1 MTDPVS
7 IPEAAPRVG
16 RRARRSRGVWRQPL
30 AIVGVS
36 IILFWIVLALSA
48 GFVAPHEPLAQ
59 SFPRFQPPSAAHPF
73 GTDGVG
79 RDVLT
84 RVIYGARIS
93 LPMAVLLVSLSGTIG
108 SSLGA
113 IAGYYGGR
121 IDQIIM
127 RMVDMFFAFPT
138 IILAMAVAAALG
150 PDLRNAVLAIV
161 VVSWPTYAR
170 VVRGLVL
177 THRSSD
183 YVNASRLLGSS
194 ARRSLLR
201 DVMPNV
207 AGPVLVL
214 ATLELGTAVLLLSG
228 LSFLGLGAR
237 PPSPEWGA
245 MVADGARTFDRWW
258 VGTFPGL
265 AILTLVVAFNFIGD
279 TLRDAL
285 DPRTARAIRG
295 RQ

>member
-1 MTDPVS
+1 MS
-7 IPEAAPRVG
+7 IDAPLEAAPVAARAP
-16 RRARRSRGVWRQPL
+16 RRLRGIWRQPL
-30 AIVGVS
+30 AVVGLAIVS
-36 IILFWIVLALSA
+36 TWIVLAILASQL
-48 GFVAPHEPLAQ
+48 APYGPLAQ
-59 SFPRFQPPSAAHPF
+59 EFARLQPPSATHPF
-73 GTDGVG
+73 GTDGLG
-79 RDVLT
+79 RDVLS
-84 RVIYGARIS
+84 RVLYGARIS
-93 LPMAVLLVSLSGTIG
+93 LPMALLLVTLAGTIG
-108 SSLGA
+108 STLGA
-113 IAGYYGGR
+113 IAGYFGGW
-121 IDQIIM
+121 IDELIM
-127 RMVDMFFAFPT
+127 RAVDLFFAFPT
-138 IILAMAVAAALG
+138 IILAMAIAAALG

-177 THRSSD
+177 THRQAD
-183 YVNASRLLGSS
+183 YVSAARLLGSS
-194 ARRSLLR
+194 ARRSLVR

-214 ATLELGTAVLLLSG
+214 ATLELGTAVLLLAG

-245 MVADGARTFDRWW
+245 MVADGSRLFDRWW
-258 VGTFPGL
+258 IGTFPGL
-265 AILTLVVAFNFIGD
+265 AILSIVMAFNFIGD

>member
-1 MTDPVS
+1 V
-7 IPEAAPRVG
+7 AVG
-16 RRARRSRGVWRQPL
+16 RGSNRRGTLLHYVRRHPGLIVSGV
-30 AIVGVS
+30 
-36 IILFWIVLALSA
+36 IILLLLGAALLAPWIAPFPEDAGTATNLLATL
-48 GFVAPHEPLAQ
+48 
-59 SFPRFQPPSAAHPF
+59 QPPSGEHPL
-73 GTDGVG
+73 GTDLVG
-79 RDVLT
+79 RDVLS
-84 RVIYGARIS
+84 RVLYGARIS
-93 LPMAVLLVSLSGTIG
+93 LPMALLLVTLAGTIG
-108 SSLGA
+108 STLGA
-113 IAGYYGGR
+113 IAGYFGGW
-121 IDQIIM
+121 IDELIM
-127 RMVDMFFAFPT
+127 RAVDLFFAFPT
-138 IILAMAVAAALG
+138 IILAMAIAAALG

-177 THRSSD
+177 THRQAD
-183 YVNASRLLGSS
+183 YVSAARLLGSS
-194 ARRSLLR
+194 ARRSLVR

-214 ATLELGTAVLLLSG
+214 ATLELGTAVLLLAG

-245 MVADGARTFDRWW
+245 MVADGSRLFDRWW
-258 VGTFPGL
+258 IGTFPGL
-265 AILTLVVAFNFIGD
+265 AILSIVMAFNFIGD

>member
-1 MTDPVS
+1 
-7 IPEAAPRVG
+7 
-16 RRARRSRGVWRQPL
+16 VWRQPL
-30 AIVGVS
+30 AVVGVS

-108 SSLGA
+108 SFLGA

-121 IDQIIM
+121 IDQVIM

-265 AILTLVVAFNFIGD
+265 AILTVVMAFNFIGD

-285 DPRTARAIRG
+285 DPRTARAIRS